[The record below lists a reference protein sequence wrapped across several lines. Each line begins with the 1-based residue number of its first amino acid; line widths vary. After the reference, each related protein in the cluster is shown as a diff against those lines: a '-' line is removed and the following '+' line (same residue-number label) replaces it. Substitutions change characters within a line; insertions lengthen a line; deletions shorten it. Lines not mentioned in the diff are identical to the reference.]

1 MIFETLEQK
10 RAKAKKIKLEAE
22 RLLSENKKLVEEIK
36 TQEVEEERKRN
47 RYEKF
52 REMFGISIVSD
63 NYNIYPEEE
72 FSHLEGRFANDKG
85 EDDEE
90 LIKELREEYAIQL
103 EQRVKELNEEIKKYR
118 KRLKEMK
125 Q

>member
-63 NYNIYPEEE
+63 N
-72 FSHLEGRFANDKG
+72 
-85 EDDEE
+85 
-90 LIKELREEYAIQL
+90 LIFTQKKNLVTLKADLLTIK
-103 EQRVKELNEEIKKYR
+103 VKMMKNS
-118 KRLKEMK
+118 LKNFVKSM
-125 Q
+125 QYS